1 MPLFPPF
8 RLDKVNQTLWRQT
21 ASSAEQPVFLNPKAF
36 ALLRTVS
43 QNTNVKL
50 RDLAATI
57 VTSVSGEPPK
67 LTAPFEDG

>member
-1 MPLFPPF
+1 M
-8 RLDKVNQTLWRQT
+8 W
-21 ASSAEQPVFLNPKAF
+21 SKAF

-57 VTSVSGEPPK
+57 VTSVSGHPPQP
-67 LTAPFEDG
+67 ASPFEDG